1 MLPGDGLEERKNT
14 GVDTLGSER
23 QEPLIGRLGP
33 GTCCGEDQLVRGPLR
48 ERRGLWQAWTLRAR
62 GVLTGLPSR
71 KSLKGQRG
79 LL

>member
-1 MLPGDGLEERKNT
+1 MLPGGDLEERKNT

-48 ERRGLWQAWTLRAR
+48 ERRGLWQAWMLRAR

-71 KSLKGQRG
+71 KV
-79 LL
+79 